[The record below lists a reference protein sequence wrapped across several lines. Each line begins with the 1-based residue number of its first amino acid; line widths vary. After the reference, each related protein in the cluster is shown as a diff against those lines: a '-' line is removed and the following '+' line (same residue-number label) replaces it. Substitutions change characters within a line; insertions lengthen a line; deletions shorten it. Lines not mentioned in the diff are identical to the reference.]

1 MTTGTS
7 DHPHLSPRHQAA
19 DDAVRAAPQEH
30 HPRLEVSAH
39 HRGTGLLDRTAALVS
54 DVVGSMWTFVFVTLG
69 VVVWLFAGNIVGFDK
84 TPWPLLLTVLN
95 LPQLSIM
102 ISLQV
107 SANLAQR
114 TSDAR
119 ALADHQTLIALHEL
133 STQQLRI
140 LHGQDRVLDL
150 LSKHLPPPPEAQG

>member
-1 MTTGTS
+1 MNANAEPVEHEHKLVTS
-7 DHPHLSPRHQAA
+7 DQ
-19 DDAVRAAPQEH
+19 
-30 HPRLEVSAH
+30 
-39 HRGTGLLDRTAALVS
+39 HRGPGALDRIAASVNAFI
-54 DVVGSMWTFVFVTLG
+54 GSMWTFVGVTTFI
-69 VVVWLFAGNIVGFDK
+69 VVWLFAGNIVGFDR
-84 TPWPLLLTVLN
+84 TPWPLLLTLLN

-119 ALADHQTLIALHEL
+119 AVADHETLVTLHRL

-140 LHGQDRVLDL
+140 LHAQDEVLAL
-150 LSKHLPPPPEAQG
+150 LKAAADRPGGPGAQPA

>member
-1 MTTGTS
+1 MNANADPI
-7 DHPHLSPRHQAA
+7 DHEHEHQLVLSKQ
-19 DDAVRAAPQEH
+19 
-30 HPRLEVSAH
+30 
-39 HRGTGLLDRTAALVS
+39 HRGPGLLDRIAQYVNTFI
-54 DVVGSMWTFVFVTLG
+54 GSMWTFVGVTTFI
-69 VVVWLFAGNIVGFDK
+69 VVWLFAGNIVGFDR
-84 TPWPLLLTVLN
+84 TPWPLLLTLLN

-119 ALADHQTLIALHEL
+119 AVADHATLVTLHRL

-140 LHGQDRVLDL
+140 LDNQNEVLAL
-150 LSKHLPPPPEAQG
+150 LKARAEGDGGRPA